1 MPRDEQLDQV
11 ELDPRWEIQP
21 EPHENDTGSHGR
33 ALLVALV
40 SMAIFAAM
48 LSWLFLNVHLPRPG

>member
-1 MPRDEQLDQV
+1 MPHDEQLDQV
-11 ELDPRWEIQP
+11 ELDPRWEVQP
-21 EPHENDTGSHGR
+21 EPQGDDTGSRGR

-48 LSWLFLNVHLPRPG
+48 LGLLFLNVNLPRPG